1 MANPPKAK
9 GTKFENELLV
19 RLQQVWPD
27 ADRAKTNNPSNDFAG
42 IPFPVEAKHR
52 KTWQIPAWCRALVHV
67 ATDHRWVLV
76 AAAGDRRKA
85 DAQPTVMVLPL
96 DFGIELLE
104 AKYGVRKD

>member
-1 MANPPKAK
+1 MNPPKQK
-9 GTKFENELLV
+9 GTKFENELLAH
-19 RLQQVWPD
+19 LQQVWPD

-52 KTWQIPAWCRALVHV
+52 KTWQIPAWCRALVNV
-67 ATDHRWVLV
+67 SSDGRWALV

-96 DFGIELLE
+96 DFGMELLE
-104 AKYGVRKD
+104 AKYAIRSD